1 MKLEPMRTVIRIQ
14 YKEIVKEKGSLN
26 QEVKWIDIGNKL
38 ESDTPKYRH
47 CSWKNLF
54 GSELIQDKTIMNKA
68 PAKVRMRC
76 DPRINTTCRIIKEG
90 EEIPYEIITS
100 PDNVD
105 DCNQIMEFRVQRMVG
120 G

>member
-1 MKLEPMRTVIRIQ
+1 MKLEPMRTTIRVQ
-14 YKEIVKEKGSLN
+14 YKKNIKEKGSLK
-26 QEVKWIDIGNKL
+26 QDVIWLDIGNKL
-38 ESDTPKYRH
+38 VNDEPKYRH

-54 GSELIQDKTIMNKA
+54 GSELIQDKTTMNKS
-68 PAKVRMRC
+68 PAKIRMRF
-76 DPRINTTCRIIKEG
+76 DSRINTTCRIIKVG

-100 PDNVD
+100 PDNID